1 MENVEIQVDENKS
14 SPDVATPPSS
24 SNPTA
29 TLSVSQDVNQ
39 NTTLVFMHSCPE
51 DTKF

>member
-1 MENVEIQVDENKS
+1 MENVEIQVDEDKS
-14 SPDVATPPSS
+14 SPDGATPPSS

-29 TLSVSQDVNQ
+29 TLSVPQDVNQ
-39 NTTLVFMHSCPE
+39 NATLVLMPSCPE